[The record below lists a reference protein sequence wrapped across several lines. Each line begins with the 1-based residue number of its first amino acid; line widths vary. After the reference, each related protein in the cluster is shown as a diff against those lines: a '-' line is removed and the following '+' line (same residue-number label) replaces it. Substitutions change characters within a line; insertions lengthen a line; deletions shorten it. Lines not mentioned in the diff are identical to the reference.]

1 MAESAAT
8 PTAGAAVGTA
18 TTTTTL
24 GDHGTTFVVDVT
36 GFDIIRSSSRCYAWL
51 LYEA

>member
-8 PTAGAAVGTA
+8 PTAAAVGTA

-24 GDHGTTFVVDVT
+24 GDHGTTFVVDVA

>member
-8 PTAGAAVGTA
+8 PTAAAAAVGTA

-24 GDHGTTFVVDVT
+24 GDHGTTFVVDVAQAST
-36 GFDIIRSSSRCYAWL
+36 L
-51 LYEA
+51 